1 MPLSLIV
8 LAAIFKKG
16 YNNLLGF
23 IRGRKKES
31 EWSQMDLLSIK
42 DPSFLKGMSIKELE
56 ALSQDIRRFL
66 IEKLSVTGGHIG
78 PNLGVVEL
86 TIALHKC
93 FESPK
98 DKIIWDVGHQ
108 SYVHK
113 ILTGRA
119 CEFDTL
125 RQFKGLCGFP
135 KRIESPHDV
144 WETGHSSTSLS
155 AAMGMAIARDLKK
168 EKSFVVPVIGDGA
181 LTGGMALEALNHIG
195 HEKKDMI
202 VILNDNEMSIAPNVG
217 ALHNI
222 LGQLRTAGKYQWVKD
237 ELEVLLKKVPAVGG
251 VLAATAEII
260 KDSLKY
266 LLVSGIFFEELGFT
280 YLGPIDGHNFENL
293 FENLSYAKK
302 TEGPVLLHVITKKGK
317 GYQPAESD
325 KTGTW
330 HGTGPYKM
338 DTGAF
343 VKPAKTPPPAWSSL
357 VSETVRRLARED
369 KRIVAITPAMPVGS
383 KLEGFASE
391 FPDRMYD
398 VGIAE
403 QHAATVAAGLA
414 TQHMKPFLAIYS
426 TFLQR
431 AYDQVVH
438 DICRQNLNV
447 FIGIDRA
454 GLVGADGETHQ
465 GVFDIAFLRHVPN
478 IVVMMPKD
486 ENEGQHMVY
495 TAFQYDNGP
504 IAMRFPRGNGIGV
517 PMDKELRTIPIG
529 TWETL
534 KEGDDAA
541 ILTFGTT
548 IPMAMEAAAI
558 LERQGFSVKVVNA
571 RFIKPLDENVL
582 KEIFIKNIP
591 VLTIEEAVLQGG
603 FGSSVLE
610 FAHDHGFFSA
620 VIDRMGIPDQFI
632 EHGDVG
638 SLLEEIG
645 LTTDQA
651 VKRLTILARKKQQR
665 A

>member
-1 MPLSLIV
+1 
-8 LAAIFKKG
+8 
-16 YNNLLGF
+16 
-23 IRGRKKES
+23 
-31 EWSQMDLLSIK
+31 MDLLSIK
-42 DPSFLKGMSIKELE
+42 DPSFLKGMSNKELE
-56 ALSQDIRRFL
+56 NLSQEIREFL
-66 IEKLSVTGGHIG
+66 IGKLSVTGGHIG

-86 TIALHKC
+86 TIALHKS
-93 FESPK
+93 FDSPT

-119 CEFDTL
+119 SEFDTL

-135 KRIESPHDV
+135 KRTESEHDV

-155 AAMGMAIARDLKK
+155 AAMGMAIARDLKG
-168 EKSFVVPVIGDGA
+168 EKSFVLPVIGDGA
-181 LTGGMALEALNHIG
+181 LTGGMSFEALNHIG

-222 LGQLRTAGKYQWVKD
+222 LGQLRTAGKYQWAKD
-237 ELEVLLKKVPAVGG
+237 ELEGLLKKIPAVGG
-251 VLAATAEII
+251 KLAATAERI
-260 KDSLKY
+260 KDSFKY
-266 LLVSGIFFEELGFT
+266 LLVSGMFFEELGFT
-280 YLGPIDGHNFENL
+280 YLGPVDGHNFEAL
-293 FENLSYAKK
+293 FEQLSYAKK
-302 TEGPVLLHVITKKGK
+302 TEGPTILHVITKKGK

-343 VKPAKTPPPAWSSL
+343 VKPLKTPPPAWSSL
-357 VSETVRRLARED
+357 VSETVRKLARTDE
-369 KRIVAITPAMPVGS
+369 RIVAITPAMPVGS
-383 KLEGFASE
+383 KLEGFANE

-403 QHAATVAAGLA
+403 QHAATMAAGLA
-414 TQHMKPFLAIYS
+414 TQKMKPFLAIYS

-447 FIGIDRA
+447 FIGIDRS

-465 GVFDIAFLRHVPN
+465 GVFDIAFLRHIPN
-478 IVVMMPKD
+478 LVLMMPKD

-495 TAFQYDNGP
+495 TALNYDDGP

-517 PMDKELRTIPIG
+517 PMDEEFCNIPIG
-529 TWETL
+529 TWEVI
-534 KEGDDAA
+534 KAGDDAA

-548 IPMAMEAAAI
+548 IPMAMEAAAF
-558 LERQGFSVKVVNA
+558 LETKGISIQVVNA
-571 RFIKPLDENVL
+571 RFIKPMDEKMLTKLFSENMP
-582 KEIFIKNIP
+582 I
-591 VLTIEEAVLQGG
+591 LTIEEAILQGG
-603 FGSSVLE
+603 FGSAVLE
-610 FAHDHGFFSA
+610 YAHDHRFHQA
-620 VIDRMGIPDQFI
+620 QIDRMGIPDQFI
-632 EHGDVG
+632 EHGDVN

-645 LTTDQA
+645 LTTEE
-651 VKRLTILARKKQQR
+651 VIKRISILARKKQQR